1 MTKKMHVLIAVV
13 ALLALMR
20 VSHHVY
26 YNTDLISRSRIQ
38 ILKSNRPTFRSWFA
52 PEVYPVLF
60 MLDGEYKL
68 TAVKVVPAAALATN
82 KRPAPLWH
90 LVTKSNSPP
99 LKGFYYGQRIPGMAS
114 FQTNARP
121 KGLEPNVTY
130 RLFIEA
136 GRARGELDFQAQA
149 IGE

>member
-1 MTKKMHVLIAVV
+1 MTKKMYVLIAVV
-13 ALLALMR
+13 ALVALVR
-20 VSHHVY
+20 VSYYLY
-26 YNTDLISRSRIQ
+26 YNTDLISHSRIQ
-38 ILKSNRPTFRSWFA
+38 ILKSNRPSFRTRFS
-52 PEVYPVLF
+52 PGVYPVMF

-82 KRPAPLWH
+82 KHPVALWR

-99 LKGFYYGQRIPGMAS
+99 LKGFYYGQPIPGMVP

-121 KGLEPNVTY
+121 KGLQPNVTY
-130 RLFIEA
+130 RLFVEA

-149 IGE
+149 VSE